1 MNKNILIVLG
11 GAVLVA
17 VLVAM
22 LVQVTLGGSDEPVEV
37 ADVPTTQI
45 LVASKDLRIGQ
56 ELTPGTMRWQSWPQQ
71 SMFRGAIVR
80 DGDQDADDAL
90 EGRLARTIAEGEPI
104 MRSALLQQS
113 KGNLVAASLEP
124 GQRALAI
131 EVNASSMVG
140 GFIGPGD
147 FVDVMLTYR
156 ARISSDDEDPNVRN
170 FIALNLDNYA
180 TETILQNVKVLA
192 VDQTAQP
199 PKEDEKIR
207 VGKTVTLAVTAEDAE
222 RLSLAGE
229 LGQLTLVLR
238 AIGDDAIVQR
248 SGPVTSDARLTT
260 MGDEIYRG
268 VQKIKE
274 ESGKNRQSVRIYSG
288 EQVSTVLAK

>member
-22 LVQVTLGGSDEPVEV
+22 LVQITLGGAEEPVV
-37 ADVPTTQI
+37 ASDAPTVEI
-45 LVASKDLRIGQ
+45 LVARKDLKIGK
-56 ELTPGTMRWQSWPQQ
+56 ELKGGDMRWQSWPEN
-71 SMFRGAIVR
+71 SLFPGVVRR
-80 DGDQDADDAL
+80 DGEQSPEDAL
-90 EGRLARTIAEGEPI
+90 EGRLARNIAEGEPL
-104 MRSALLQQS
+104 MKSALLQQS

-156 ARISSDDEDPNVRN
+156 ARVSVDEGDALVKTYVD
-170 FIALNLDNYA
+170 LNLDSYA

-199 PKEDEKIR
+199 SDDEKIR
-207 VGKTVTLAVTAEDAE
+207 VGKTVTLAVESRDAE
-222 RLSLAGE
+222 RLSLANK
-229 LGQLTLVLR
+229 LGTLTLILR
-238 AIGDDAIVQR
+238 GVGDDKIVQKQW
-248 SGPVTSDARLTT
+248 PTTSDARLTT
-260 MGDEIYRG
+260 VSDEILVG

-274 ESGKNRQSVRIYSG
+274 ESGKNRKSVRIYNG
-288 EQVSTVLAK
+288 NQVSDTGAN

>member
-22 LVQVTLGGSDEPVEV
+22 LVQITLGGAEEPVV
-37 ADVPTTQI
+37 ASDAPTVEI
-45 LVASKDLRIGQ
+45 LVARKDLKIGK
-56 ELTPGTMRWQSWPQQ
+56 ELKGGDMRWQSWPEN
-71 SMFRGAIVR
+71 SLFPGVVRR
-80 DGDQDADDAL
+80 DGEQSPEDAL
-90 EGRLARTIAEGEPI
+90 EGRLARNIAEGEPL
-104 MRSALLQQS
+104 MKSALLQQS

-156 ARISSDDEDPNVRN
+156 ARVNVDEGDALVKTYVD
-170 FIALNLDNYA
+170 LNLDSYA

-199 PKEDEKIR
+199 SDDEKIR
-207 VGKTVTLAVTAEDAE
+207 VGKTVTLAVESRDAE
-222 RLSLAGE
+222 RLSLANK
-229 LGQLTLVLR
+229 LGTLTLILR
-238 AIGDDAIVQR
+238 GVGDDKIVQKQW
-248 SGPVTSDARLTT
+248 PTTSDARLTT
-260 MGDEIYRG
+260 VSDEILVG

-274 ESGKNRQSVRIYSG
+274 ESGKNRKSVRIYNG
-288 EQVSTVLAK
+288 NQVSDTGAN

>member
-1 MNKNILIVLG
+1 M
-11 GAVLVA
+11 LVA

-22 LVQVTLGGSDEPVEV
+22 LVQITLGGADEPVV
-37 ADVPTTQI
+37 VSDAPTVEI
-45 LVASKDLRIGQ
+45 LVARKDLKIGK
-56 ELTPGTMRWQSWPQQ
+56 ELKGGDMRWQSWPEN
-71 SMFRGAIVR
+71 SLFPGVVRR
-80 DGDQDADDAL
+80 DGEQSPEDAL
-90 EGRLARTIAEGEPI
+90 EGRLARNIAEGEPL
-104 MRSALLQQS
+104 MKSALLQQS

-156 ARISSDDEDPNVRN
+156 ARVNVDEGDALVKTYVD
-170 FIALNLDNYA
+170 LNLDSYA

-199 PKEDEKIR
+199 SDDDKIK
-207 VGKTVTLAVTAEDAE
+207 VGKTVTLAVESRDAE
-222 RLSLAGE
+222 RLSLANK
-229 LGQLTLVLR
+229 LGTLTLILR
-238 AIGDDAIVQR
+238 GVGDDKIVQKQW
-248 SGPVTSDARLTT
+248 PTTSDARLTT
-260 MGDEIYRG
+260 VSDEILVG

-274 ESGKNRQSVRIYSG
+274 ESGKNRKSVRIYNG
-288 EQVSTVLAK
+288 NQVSDTGAN

>member
-22 LVQVTLGGSDEPVEV
+22 LVQITLGGADEPVV
-37 ADVPTTQI
+37 VSDAPTVEI
-45 LVASKDLRIGQ
+45 LVARKDLKIGK
-56 ELTPGTMRWQSWPQQ
+56 ELKGGDMRWQSWPEN
-71 SMFRGAIVR
+71 SLFPGVVRR
-80 DGDQDADDAL
+80 DGEQSPEDAL
-90 EGRLARTIAEGEPI
+90 EGRLARNIAEGEPL
-104 MRSALLQQS
+104 MKSALLQQS

-156 ARISSDDEDPNVRN
+156 ARVNVDEGDALVKTYVD
-170 FIALNLDNYA
+170 LNLDSYA

-199 PKEDEKIR
+199 SDDDKIK
-207 VGKTVTLAVTAEDAE
+207 VGKTVTLAVESRDAE
-222 RLSLAGE
+222 RLSLANK
-229 LGQLTLVLR
+229 LGTLTLILR
-238 AIGDDAIVQR
+238 GVGDDKIVQKQW
-248 SGPVTSDARLTT
+248 PTTSDARLTT
-260 MGDEIYRG
+260 VSDEILVG

-274 ESGKNRQSVRIYSG
+274 ESGKNRKSVRIYNG
-288 EQVSTVLAK
+288 NQVSDTGAN

>member
-22 LVQVTLGGSDEPVEV
+22 LVQITLGGSDRSLEV
-37 ADVPTTQI
+37 SDVPTTQI
-45 LVASKDLRIGQ
+45 LVASKNLRIGQ
-56 ELTPGTMRWQSWPQQ
+56 ELIPGTVRWQSWPQN
-71 SMFRGAIVR
+71 SMFPGAIRR
-80 DGDQDADDAL
+80 DGEQLAEDAL
-90 EGRLARTIAEGEPI
+90 EGRLARNVAEGEPL

-140 GFIGPGD
+140 GFIGAGD

-156 ARISSDDEDPNVRN
+156 ARVSSDDKDPNVQN

-199 PKEDEKIR
+199 PKDDEKIK
-207 VGKTVTLAVTAEDAE
+207 VGKTVTLAVTAQDAE

-229 LGQLTLVLR
+229 LGQLTLILR
-238 AIGDDAIVQR
+238 AVGDDTIVQR
-248 SGPVTSDARLTT
+248 TGPVISDARLTN
-260 MGDEIYRG
+260 MGDEIYHG
-268 VQKIKE
+268 VKKIKE
-274 ESGKNRQSVRIYSG
+274 ESGKNRQSVRIYNG
-288 EQVSTVLAK
+288 GQVSTVLAK